1 MKLRFYAL
9 LFLGLFAADAFA
21 QCGQRYKDQI
31 FSDVTVTSDITYS
44 TSNGTTLK
52 LDFYEPTGD
61 VEAQRPLLIMA
72 HGGSFIGGSKTQ
84 DNVCTQYCNAFAK
97 RGYVC
102 ASIDY
107 RLGNAFQMLDSS
119 SAMQVVMKAI
129 SDGKSAVRFFRKDAA
144 TSNTY
149 RVNPNLIFVGGN
161 SAGAVLYMHAIN
173 IDSLNEAPPHL
184 RTIITQNGG
193 IEGNSGNDGYSSE
206 MQGLVNLAGGL
217 NVPEFVGPN
226 SKPSFNAHG
235 DSDNT
240 VPYNCGNAQ
249 GGLTPVRLCGL
260 GAVEPLYQQFGI
272 NHVSKVYVAAGHV
285 PWQSD
290 NNMYVE
296 IDTLTANFF
305 YDVICTSGVGIKGVD
320 ADKYIS
326 VYPNPAK
333 GQFTVTFNGVE
344 QYTSVQLMD
353 IQGRLMQQKMVDNTS
368 IVFQTAE
375 FDNGVYFIRV
385 IKNDGTIAVKKVVLQ

>member
-1 MKLRFYAL
+1 MKCRFYTL
-9 LFLGLFAADAFA
+9 LGLSLLSAYSFA

-31 FSDVTVTSDITYS
+31 FSDVTITSDVVYS
-44 TSNGTTLK
+44 TANSTTLK
-52 LDFYEPTGD
+52 LDIYEPTGD
-61 VEAQRPLLIMA
+61 TEAQRPLLIMA

-144 TSNTY
+144 TTNTY
-149 RVNPNLIFVGGN
+149 RINPNMIIVGGN
-161 SAGAVLYMHAIN
+161 SAGAVLYMHAVN

-184 RTIITQNGG
+184 RNIITQNGG

-305 YDVICTSGVGIKGVD
+305 YDVICTSGVGIQGVD

-326 VYPNPAK
+326 VYPNPAT
-333 GQFTVTFNGVE
+333 GQFSVTLNDAA
-344 QYTSVQLMD
+344 QYTTVQLMD
-353 IQGRLMQQKMVDNTS
+353 MEGRLLQQKAVDHSVLT
-368 IVFQTAE
+368 FLKGDLA
-375 FDNGVYFIRV
+375 NGVYFIRV
-385 IKNDGTIAVKKVVLQ
+385 LKQDGTFAVKKVILQ

>member
-9 LFLGLFAADAFA
+9 VTLSLVTAYTFA

-31 FSDVTVTSDITYS
+31 FSDVTITSDITYS

-102 ASIDY
+102 ASINY

-119 SAMQVVMKAI
+119 SAMEVVMKAI

-333 GQFTVTFNGVE
+333 GQFTATLNGVE
-344 QYTSVQLMD
+344 QYASVQLMD

-375 FDNGVYFIRV
+375 FANGVYFIRV